1 MAQIQCSKKFSEG
14 FKFHESI
21 INKCK
26 SYKFLHFCVSFFIKM
41 LHLWKFPSIQWNNE
55 ELSETL
61 RNCFCI
67 IISYWGRV
75 GRGSCHNSC
84 VITCSQ
90 PPLFCVCLI
99 TCGHDVVTG
108 LSPASFISTVL
119 CYSLPSSLFFFP
131 FIELFSFKF
140 WHFLQHSFLK
150 PSILWIIK
158 VCVWWKWLCF
168 AVAFF
173 VGTLQKLIRIYHL
186 ILIDM
191 WL

>member
-21 INKCK
+21 IKKCK

-67 IISYWGRV
+67 ILSCWGRV
-75 GRGSCHNSC
+75 GRGSCHNSR

-90 PPLFCVCLI
+90 PPLFCVSNNLWSWC
-99 TCGHDVVTG
+99 
-108 LSPASFISTVL
+108 SYRSF
-119 CYSLPSSLFFFP
+119 SSLFYLNCSLLLPTFLSVFFP
-131 FIELFSFKF
+131 FIELFSYKF

-158 VCVWWKWLCF
+158 VCVWWKWQC
-168 AVAFF
+168 AFLLVPCKNWYEF
-173 VGTLQKLIRIYHL
+173 IT
-186 ILIDM
+186 
-191 WL
+191 